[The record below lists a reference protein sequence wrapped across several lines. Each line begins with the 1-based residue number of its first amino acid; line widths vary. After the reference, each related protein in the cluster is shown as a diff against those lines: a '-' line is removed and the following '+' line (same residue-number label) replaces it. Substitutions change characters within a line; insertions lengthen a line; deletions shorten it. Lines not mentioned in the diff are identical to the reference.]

1 MQKVKQNYIAELII
15 ISAIAIALL
24 TSCKTTEET
33 IKCCD
38 KETSHAL
45 WNCGESIEYK
55 YSELLDCENCD
66 ELD

>member
-24 TSCKTTEET
+24 TSCKTNQQT
-33 IKCCD
+33 IKCC
-38 KETSHAL
+38 KKTTNHPL
-45 WNCGESIEYK
+45 WECGEDLQYE

>member
-24 TSCKTTEET
+24 TSCKTTEEP
-33 IKCCD
+33 IKCCEKD
-38 KETSHAL
+38 STHAL

-55 YSELLDCENCD
+55 HSELITN
-66 ELD
+66 

>member
-1 MQKVKQNYIAELII
+1 MTTTEKITII
-15 ISAIAIALL
+15 ILMTIGLMC
-24 TSCKTTEET
+24 CKNEQEP
-33 IKCCD
+33 IKCCEKD
-38 KETSHAL
+38 STHAL

>member
-24 TSCKTTEET
+24 TSCSTNKQKP

-38 KETSHAL
+38 KETAHAL
-45 WNCGESIEYK
+45 WNCGESIKYK
-55 YSELLDCENCD
+55 HSELITN
-66 ELD
+66 

>member
-15 ISAIAIALL
+15 ISAVAIALL
-24 TSCKTTEET
+24 TSCKSTEET

-45 WNCGESIEYK
+45 WECGESIQYK